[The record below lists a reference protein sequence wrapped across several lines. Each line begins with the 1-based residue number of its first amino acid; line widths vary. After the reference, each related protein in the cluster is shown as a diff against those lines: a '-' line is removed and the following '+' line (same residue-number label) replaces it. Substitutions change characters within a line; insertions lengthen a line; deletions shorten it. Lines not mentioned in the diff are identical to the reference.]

1 MHRYTR
7 AVLFQAARQQPPQRP
22 RKAGRSRLFHA
33 PTARASASSKSLKP
47 KPGDMAP
54 NIGVILGTM
63 TFGWS
68 YSSSTIDSKLAGD
81 MLDAYFAAGYDHV
94 DTALTYSGGKTEGML
109 GELMPPGSGRAAKCG
124 VLATK
129 AGPWQG
135 TATMSGNCGL
145 SPEQLRAKVQASLAA
160 LKRDKID
167 LLYLHAPDSGTSIE
181 ETLAEVHRLHSEGK
195 IGALGLS
202 NFQAWEVC
210 HVYHTCKANGYLL
223 PTVYQGMYNAVTR
236 EVERELLPCLRKVRG
251 IAVSNVCCPR
261 SYIRARLLCICV
273 ATFLEAYG
281 DKRLRLRPLFSL
293 SHTHTLARSL
303 ALSLSLP
310 RSLLNIYRSTPW
322 TYAAPSGANV

>member
-1 MHRYTR
+1 
-7 AVLFQAARQQPPQRP
+7 
-22 RKAGRSRLFHA
+22 
-33 PTARASASSKSLKP
+33 
-47 KPGDMAP
+47 MAP

-68 YSSSTIDSKLAGD
+68 YSSSKIDSTLAGD
-81 MLDAYFAAGYDHV
+81 MLDTYFAAGYNHV

-109 GELMPPGSGRAAKCG
+109 GELMAPGSARAAKCG

-145 SPEQLRAKVQASLAA
+145 SPEQLRDKVQASLTA

-167 LLYLHAPDSGTSIE
+167 LLYLHAPDSGTCIE
-181 ETLAEVHRLHSEGK
+181 ETLAEIHRLHGEGK

-236 EVERELLPCLRKVRG
+236 EVERELLPCLRKVCG
-251 IAVSNVCCPR
+251 LAASYVCC
-261 SYIRARLLCICV
+261 LCIRIRVCNSCMYTICIRMSNSCV
-273 ATFLEAYG
+273 YMCICI
-281 DKRLRLRPLFSL
+281 R
-293 SHTHTLARSL
+293 
-303 ALSLSLP
+303 
-310 RSLLNIYRSTPW
+310 IYNSCMY
-322 TYAAPSGANV
+322 TYIQ